1 MSKFDAR
8 YKHFTKKS
16 LHIMVTL
23 AESAELKK
31 VLAEH
36 GLTMQAVL
44 RESIRRI
51 CDPTDNY
58 MRRMINECVENK
70 LLGKSGKYLA
80 GDVENIYKLIE
91 AEGQFGDKAPRVGK
105 QKSDINRTDDNDN
118 DPSCGAD

>member
-23 AESAELKK
+23 AEQAELKK

-36 GLTMQAVL
+36 GLSMQEVL

-51 CDPTDNY
+51 CDPNDNY
-58 MRRMINECVENK
+58 MQGMINECVENK
-70 LLGKSGKYLA
+70 ILGKSGKYLD
-80 GDVENIYKLIE
+80 GDVENIYRLIE
-91 AEGQFGDKAPRVGK
+91 SDGNLEGKSKDSGK
-105 QKSDINRTDDNDN
+105 KSK
-118 DPSCGAD
+118 SLK